1 MSPVYLEFTY
11 RDGKPFAGYLYL
23 PRRADDAAER
33 TEEAE
38 AGLLLDFAADGR
50 PIGIEIT
57 SPSVTKLEAINRV
70 LKSLGLD
77 SVTDRDL
84 APLTF
89 AA

>member
-1 MSPVYLEFTY
+1 MSQVYLEFTY

-23 PRRADDAAER
+23 PRRAGDTAER

-38 AGLLLDFAADGR
+38 AGLLVDFAPDGR
-50 PIGIEIT
+50 PIGVEIT
-57 SPSVTKLEAINRV
+57 SPSVTTLETINRV

-84 APLTF
+84 SPLTF